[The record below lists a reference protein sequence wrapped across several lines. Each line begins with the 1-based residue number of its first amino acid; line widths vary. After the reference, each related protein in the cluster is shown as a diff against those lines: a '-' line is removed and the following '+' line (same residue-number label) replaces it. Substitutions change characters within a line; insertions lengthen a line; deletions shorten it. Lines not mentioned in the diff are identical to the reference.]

1 MWAKEVASRPPS
13 YCSKLNESGVL
24 AVVNINKGLVEP
36 FSDLVDAAF
45 VQLRADLARNW
56 DAFSEQKLVD
66 MENDQPSESD
76 FI

>member
-1 MWAKEVASRPPS
+1 M
-13 YCSKLNESGVL
+13 L

-45 VQLRADLARNW
+45 IQLRADLARNW

-66 MENDQPSESD
+66 IENDQPSESD